1 MKPYTMYST
10 SPELSPSAQHN
21 ARYTYLPGLNNHHKL
36 PAVLEA
42 LEQSLQGHIMDGGHE
57 EEEKTTDVINSR
69 LQLVMKGGKCML
81 GYKQTLK
88 MIRHDKATLVI
99 LTNRSPALRKSEIEY
114 YTPCQPEVVSIM
126 TMAIILNWAQHV
138 ENTTDYVRWLSLIQ
152 GHFPTHSLYQLD
164 SYVFSC
170 DHSNFHMPTQPHSI
184 TTPMSGQRHGSLNAQ
199 YGGRGGR
206 TSAITDSTNA
216 EDADQHH
223 LQRQEGSIGKNSLAQ
238 TETLT
243 TTLFTVLL
251 KFKPLATFRKDA
263 PTALD
268 AHTWL
273 VPQQPELL
281 KIDPLNNHSL
291 DNYKLEKARGP
302 GLGESLPTS
311 FYFLL
316 TGLSASHLSTPVRLQ
331 ALQTPEHSLLMN
343 CPTMC
348 SLQYVHHQLSTG
360 TWRKPL
366 YGKRKG

>member
-1 MKPYTMYST
+1 MKPYTMYSA

-152 GHFPTHSLYQLD
+152 
-164 SYVFSC
+164 
-170 DHSNFHMPTQPHSI
+170 
-184 TTPMSGQRHGSLNAQ
+184 GSLNAQ